1 MKILAWICRSAL
13 VLLFVAASIPK
24 IMDPGGF
31 AQAVY
36 RYGLLPLGLISPVAM
51 LLPWIELTVAAALL
65 GPGDSRRA
73 GAWLALGLLA
83 VFAIAIGWNLALGRP
98 IPCGCFSTDPFSVPA
113 NWGHVAA
120 NLAACAA
127 AWIAGSGAD

>member
-1 MKILAWICRSAL
+1 MKILGWICRIAL
-13 VLLFVAASIPK
+13 VLLFVAAAIPK
-24 IMDPGGF
+24 IVDPGGF
-31 AQAVY
+31 AQAVS
-36 RYGLLPLGLISPVAM
+36 RYGFLPHALVSPVAM

-73 GAWLALGLLA
+73 GAWFALFLLA
-83 VFAIAIGWNLALGRP
+83 VFAVAIGWNLVIGRP
-98 IPCGCFSTDPFSVPA
+98 IPCGCFSTDPFSDPA

-127 AWIAGSGAD
+127 AWIAGSDSD